1 MRRESE
7 KGPAI
12 GCGTG
17 PRVWLI
23 RSCLEGVLLRWNIMG
38 HRVEHILL
46 KWYIVGRW
54 SISIL
59 EDAFYVYI
67 PLTQYKVQFCITNN
81 TISTLMDN
89 TVQS

>member
-23 RSCLEGVLLRWNIMG
+23 RHCSFYRAVGTGPTG
-38 HRVEHILL
+38 H
-46 KWYIVGRW
+46 
-54 SISIL
+54 S
-59 EDAFYVYI
+59 DAASSRSQAGYQLVVIETGYQAAVI
-67 PLTQYKVQFCITNN
+67 EAGYQPVVIETTNYKPNGECI
-81 TISTLMDN
+81 
-89 TVQS
+89 